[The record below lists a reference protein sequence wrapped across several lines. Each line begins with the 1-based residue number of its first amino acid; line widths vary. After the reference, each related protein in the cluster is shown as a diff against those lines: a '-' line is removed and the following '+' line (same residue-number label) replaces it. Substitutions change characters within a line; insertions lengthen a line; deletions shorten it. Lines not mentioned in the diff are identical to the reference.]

1 MKHSIA
7 AAALVAAACA
17 ASASFAADPA
27 AGKKVASGM
36 CAVCH
41 GVDGIAKQPD
51 APHLAAENVEYLMRQ
66 LKAFKAGERKH
77 EQMSIIAQSL
87 SDEQMADVAAWYS
100 SIKIKAE
107 MPQ

>member
-1 MKHSIA
+1 MKYPVA

-27 AGKKVASGM
+27 AGKKVAQGT

-41 GVDGIAKQPD
+41 GLDGIAKNPD

-77 EQMSIIAQSL
+77 EQMSIIAQGM
-87 SDEQMADVAAWYS
+87 SDEQMADVSAWYS
-100 SIKIKAE
+100 QIKIKAE